1 MAITRKSTAREVA
14 DVFAARASR
23 EPLARELWVSVDTEE
38 PGIHLWLLIEP
49 SEDFDEQLK
58 LYGLVDVLDERFPDA
73 DFQLHVLNPLSY
85 VRDPREWLPRDAE
98 HVPLHAA

>member
-14 DVFAARASR
+14 EAFAACVSR

-38 PGIHLWLLIEP
+38 PGIHLWLLIEA
-49 SEDFDEQLK
+49 SEDFDAQLA
-58 LYGLVDVLDERFPDA
+58 LYGVVDSLDTRFPDA

-85 VRDPREWLPRDAE
+85 TRDPRESLPRDAE
-98 HVPLHAA
+98 HIPLHAA